1 MKDKNNSPL
10 MWLLRI
16 IQGALIG
23 SGAILPG
30 ISGGVMCVSFGIYRP
45 MMELLSSPKKSF
57 PKYWKLFVPIII
69 GWVGGFFLFAGLID
83 FFLSLSVTVTVSAF
97 VGLIAGTLPSL
108 YREAGQKGRNI
119 GSYISFG
126 VSFVLMLAL
135 FLFLESLGGEGDSIA
150 PVIPLGIGAFLFC
163 GVLWGLSL
171 IVPGMSSSPTL
182 MALGLYEPMNAGI
195 ASFDISVLLPMI
207 IGLAATVLL
216 LAKTVS
222 VLFEKFYSIA
232 YHIILGFTLA
242 SLVVI
247 VPTSFSG
254 ATEVVLSILLA
265 AVGFAAAFFMEKL
278 KADIE

>member
-16 IQGALIG
+16 IQGILIG

-45 MMELLSSPKKSF
+45 MMELLSSPKKSI

-69 GWVGGFFLFAGLID
+69 GWVAGFFIFAKLID
-83 FFLSLSVTVTVSAF
+83 IFLALSVTVTVSAF
-97 VGLIAGTLPSL
+97 VGLILGTLPSL
-108 YREAGQKGRNI
+108 YREAGQKGRSTW
-119 GSYISFG
+119 SYVSFG
-126 VSFVLMLAL
+126 VSFVLMLVL
-135 FLFLESLGGEGDSIA
+135 FLFLNSLEGSEGSTA
-150 PVIPLGIGAFLFC
+150 PAIPLGIGAFLFC

-195 ASFDISVLLPMI
+195 AAFDISVLLPMV

-232 YHIILGFTLA
+232 YHAILGFTVA
-242 SLVVI
+242 SLIVI
-247 VPTSFSG
+247 IPTSFSG
-254 ATEVVLSILLA
+254 ATEAVLSVLLA
-265 AVGFAAAFFMEKL
+265 AVGFAAAFFMEKM
-278 KADIE
+278 KSTIE